1 MATTKVQSM
10 RVRDIMSKEVVY
22 VDSADS
28 VQDALDLMAE
38 NRVAALPVVDGK
50 LHCIGMLSTSD
61 LVDVAR
67 DLSDDLLHLDELSSL
82 TGGWLINK
90 LGQDFGEKRLQDLM
104 SIDVE
109 TIVQEATIGKAAQ
122 EMLRH
127 QVHRLPV
134 VDDHD
139 RLIGIVSTMD
149 ILEVVAEGAL
159 ID

>member
-1 MATTKVQSM
+1 MTSAKVQSM
-10 RVRDIMSKEVVY
+10 RVRDVMSKEVVY

-28 VQDALDLMAE
+28 VQVALDLMAE
-38 NRVAALPVVDGK
+38 NRVAALPVVNGK
-50 LHCIGMLSTSD
+50 RHCIGMLSTSD

-82 TGGWLINK
+82 TGSWLVNK
-90 LGQDFGEKRLQDLM
+90 LGDDFGEKQLKDLM
-104 SIDVE
+104 SYDVE
-109 TIVQEATIGKAAQ
+109 TISQEATIGTAAR

-149 ILEVVAEGAL
+149 ILEVVA